1 MVGKAHPVYHRQVRI
16 QFKHKSFN
24 VFKKEVK
31 MKRMMVMI
39 AAIIIVGTCC
49 FADNYT
55 HSAIRSEEPSE
66 TYYLDRKL
74 KEQKEKNDPIS
85 AGLLARAGYAFNYD
99 AFTYGVSFFYQWSR
113 IAGITAG
120 FDGYYIPTKLAY
132 RTLQND
138 TVPTSA
144 FSLPLWDIRAG
155 FMITRYFLFGAML
168 GKTNIGDATNLI
180 NMRKDAWFVNNSESN
195 FLFGGFITFVLPV
208 SNHFGLNLDF
218 AVTNKTGFNVSMG
231 INASIPIK

>member
-16 QFKHKSFN
+16 QFKYKSFN

-120 FDGYYIPTKLAY
+120 FDGYYSQP
-132 RTLQND
+132 
-138 TVPTSA
+138 S
-144 FSLPLWDIRAG
+144 
-155 FMITRYFLFGAML
+155 
-168 GKTNIGDATNLI
+168 
-180 NMRKDAWFVNNSESN
+180 
-195 FLFGGFITFVLPV
+195 
-208 SNHFGLNLDF
+208 
-218 AVTNKTGFNVSMG
+218 
-231 INASIPIK
+231 